1 MRRAHAGATFTDIDG
16 TTTALRAIPGTVAD
30 STGPYRIPTL
40 CTGTGG
46 GRMTAIRRIVID
58 TDPGLGEPGS
68 DIDDGLAIVL
78 ALRSPELA
86 VEGLTVVNGNVEV
99 DAGVD
104 VARRLTE
111 RMGRLEVPV
120 LRGADRPLL
129 RDMAPIRALFD
140 KVIGDRPAA
149 ATGSA
154 ERLGPTTAQSA
165 AQFLVEI
172 TAAHPGEITVVA
184 IGPMTNLALA
194 LRLDPA
200 FAENVAEIVMMA
212 GSATGYAHNMTVVG
226 DFNAYVDPEAL
237 AMVLTSG
244 ARMRMVGT
252 DQTSLVR
259 LTRAD
264 AAVLQ
269 RGDAFGRWAGEC
281 AIGWID
287 FLSKAFPLRA
297 ELRDA
302 CFLHDPLVV
311 AAVID
316 PTLLTW
322 EDAYVATDPGSELA
336 RGLVVADRGLAL
348 VQPPGPANAS
358 VAVNT
363 DVAGF
368 GRLFL
373 DRLTGD
379 PAAE

>member
-1 MRRAHAGATFTDIDG
+1 
-16 TTTALRAIPGTVAD
+16 
-30 STGPYRIPTL
+30 
-40 CTGTGG
+40 
-46 GRMTAIRRIVID
+46 MTATRRIVID

-68 DIDDGLAIVL
+68 DIDDGLAIAL
-78 ALRSPELA
+78 ALRSPELT

-104 VARRLTE
+104 VARRLTD
-111 RMGRLEVPV
+111 RMGRPELPV

-129 RDMAPIRALFD
+129 RDMAPVRALFD
-140 KVIGDRPAA
+140 DVIGDRPAA
-149 ATGSA
+149 PTAPA
-154 ERLGPTTAQSA
+154 ERLGPTSAQSA
-165 AQFLVEI
+165 AQFLVDI
-172 TAAHPGEITVVA
+172 AAAHPGEITVAA

-200 FAENVAEIVMMA
+200 FAENVGEIVMMA
-212 GSATGYAHNMTVVG
+212 GSATGYAQNITVVG

-244 ARMRMVGT
+244 ARVRMVGI
-252 DQTSLVR
+252 DQTSRAR

-281 AIGWID
+281 ALAWID
-287 FLSKAFPLRA
+287 FLGKAFPLRA
-297 ELRDA
+297 EHRDA

-336 RGLVVADRGLAL
+336 RGLVIADRGLAL
-348 VQPPGPANAS
+348 APPPGPTNAS
-358 VAVNT
+358 VAVDT

-373 DRLTGD
+373 DRVTGD